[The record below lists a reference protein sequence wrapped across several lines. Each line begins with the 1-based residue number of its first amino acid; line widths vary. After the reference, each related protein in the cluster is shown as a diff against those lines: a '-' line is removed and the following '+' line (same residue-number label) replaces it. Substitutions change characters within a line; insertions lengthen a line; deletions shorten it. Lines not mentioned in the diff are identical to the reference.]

1 MAAGLGDEIQISG
14 GADMTDA
21 KTLNHAGPGQSA
33 KPQSVGWVRWLICAL
48 PFAAIVLIY
57 MHRTVVGVL
66 YKPTFVDEFG
76 WTDLDWAHIGMSFT
90 LAYAIGQA
98 GAGALLDKIGIRK
111 GFMIAVFCWSVV
123 GAAHGLLKYLP
134 MNSAL
139 AHAAPVLKV
148 GGLSVLGFCV
158 ARLGLGIFEG
168 AFFPASIK
176 IVADWFPKHD
186 RALATGIFNAGSN
199 VGAIIA
205 PLTVPWIAQNWGWP
219 VAFYLVGLL
228 GLVWFLAWTLIYRE
242 PEHHPLLS
250 AEELAY
256 IRSDQDPPVRK
267 MKWSHVLR
275 YRQTWSFL
283 VGKFMTDPVWW
294 LYLTWA
300 PAFLYDRFHIDL
312 KHFGPPLVVIYVM
325 ADGGSI
331 AGGWLSSRLIRKHGH
346 SINRGRKTAM
356 FICAICVTPIVAAAI
371 VPSFWAATLLIGLA
385 AAAHQGWSANLFTMA
400 SDTAPR
406 AAISSIVGLGG
417 MTGAIGALLFIEF
430 IGKRLTASHGNYLLP
445 FSIAAMA
452 YLVAL
457 LIIQLLN
464 PRLEMMRIHDE
475 QMPVVTS

>member
-1 MAAGLGDEIQISG
+1 
-14 GADMTDA
+14 MTDA

-186 RALATGIFNAGSN
+186 RALATG
-199 VGAIIA
+199 
-205 PLTVPWIAQNWGWP
+205 
-219 VAFYLVGLL
+219 
-228 GLVWFLAWTLIYRE
+228 
-242 PEHHPLLS
+242 
-250 AEELAY
+250 
-256 IRSDQDPPVRK
+256 
-267 MKWSHVLR
+267 
-275 YRQTWSFL
+275 
-283 VGKFMTDPVWW
+283 
-294 LYLTWA
+294 
-300 PAFLYDRFHIDL
+300 
-312 KHFGPPLVVIYVM
+312 
-325 ADGGSI
+325 
-331 AGGWLSSRLIRKHGH
+331 
-346 SINRGRKTAM
+346 
-356 FICAICVTPIVAAAI
+356 
-371 VPSFWAATLLIGLA
+371 
-385 AAAHQGWSANLFTMA
+385 
-400 SDTAPR
+400 
-406 AAISSIVGLGG
+406 
-417 MTGAIGALLFIEF
+417 
-430 IGKRLTASHGNYLLP
+430 
-445 FSIAAMA
+445 
-452 YLVAL
+452 
-457 LIIQLLN
+457 
-464 PRLEMMRIHDE
+464 
-475 QMPVVTS
+475 